1 MLARPDEGE
10 ELMTNPEACGRTMD
24 RLIEEVWNAKN
35 LSILAEVFTEN
46 ATMHHSGSHD
56 RGGHDMHG
64 IVEFREGY
72 MRPTQTAFPDIQHEI
87 KDLLF
92 DGDKVVMR
100 FHGEGTH
107 KREFMGIKPTNKVMR
122 YEGIAIFRMEG
133 TRIAEVWV
141 HSNAAKQLTALRS
154 TSAEKGDS

>member
-1 MLARPDEGE
+1 
-10 ELMTNPEACGRTMD
+10 MTNTQAYERTMG
-24 RLIEEVWNAKN
+24 RLIEEVWNGKN
-35 LSILAEVFTEN
+35 LNILAEVFTED
-46 ATMHHSGSHD
+46 AAMHHSGPQD

-64 IVEFREGY
+64 IAAFREGY
-72 MRPTQTAFPDIQHEI
+72 MRPTQTAFPDIQHQV

-107 KREFMGIKPTNKVMR
+107 KGEFLGIKPTNKVMR
-122 YEGIAIFRMEG
+122 YEGIAIFRMQG

-141 HSNAAKQLTALRS
+141 HSNAAKQLAALC
-154 TSAEKGDS
+154 SASAGMGSS

>member
-1 MLARPDEGE
+1 
-10 ELMTNPEACGRTMD
+10 MTNAEAYRRTMD
-24 RLIEEVWNAKN
+24 RLIEEVWNAKD
-35 LSILAEVFTEN
+35 LSILVEVFTED

-56 RGGHDMHG
+56 RGGHEMKG
-64 IVEFREGY
+64 IAEFREGY

-100 FHGEGTH
+100 FHGAGTH
-107 KREFMGIKPTNKVMR
+107 KGEFMGVAPTNKVMR

-133 TRIAEVWV
+133 ARIAEVWV
-141 HSNAAKQLTALRS
+141 HSNAAKQLAALRL
-154 TSAEKGDS
+154 TS

>member
-1 MLARPDEGE
+1 
-10 ELMTNPEACGRTMD
+10 MTNTEAYKQTMN
-24 RLIEEVWNAKN
+24 RLIEEVWNNKN
-35 LSILAEVFTEN
+35 LSILAEVFTEE
-46 ATMHHSGSHD
+46 ATMHHGGPHD

-64 IVEFREGY
+64 IAAFREGY
-72 MRPTQTAFPDIQHEI
+72 MRPTQTAFPDIQHQV

-107 KREFMGIKPTNKVMR
+107 KGEFLGIKPTNKVMH
-122 YEGIAIFRMEG
+122 YEGIAIFRMQG

-141 HSNAAKQLTALRS
+141 HSNAAKQLTALS
-154 TSAEKGDS
+154 SPSAKLGPS